1 MFELIRAVNART
13 IGQHVNGEAASV
25 PAESCSRDVCDAM
38 SCAKDRS
45 SGSILM
51 SQAKLFLTSSL
62 WPLPQLQDTS
72 DLTEC
77 KACSQWS
84 LRLYCVRNHLG
95 VC

>member
-1 MFELIRAVNART
+1 
-13 IGQHVNGEAASV
+13 
-25 PAESCSRDVCDAM
+25 M

-77 KACSQWS
+77 KASSQWS
-84 LRLYCVRNHLG
+84 LRLYCVKNHLG
-95 VC
+95 GLLQTQFLVTPPESLIQHVGIRNLGFLKQVAYISL